1 MIIGKL
7 NCENCGC
14 DVTNLYGYA
23 LAVRGTIRSQ
33 ATQAELVKVKKE
45 FGKENFYWCW
55 SCTAKAFGAKP
66 LETKEP
72 ETITKDSAQTVVIE
86 SCNKEKKNN
95 VCRA

>member
-33 ATQAELVKVKKE
+33 STNAELAKVKKE

-66 LETKEP
+66 LEAKQ
-72 ETITKDSAQTVVIE
+72 ETQTTDSAKTFTIE
-86 SCNKEKKNN
+86 SKDNKKSPM
-95 VCRA
+95 RA